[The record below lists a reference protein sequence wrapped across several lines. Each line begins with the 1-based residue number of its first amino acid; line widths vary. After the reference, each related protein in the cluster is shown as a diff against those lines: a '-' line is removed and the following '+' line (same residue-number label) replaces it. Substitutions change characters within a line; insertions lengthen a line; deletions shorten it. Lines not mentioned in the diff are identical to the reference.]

1 MNFANVGVP
10 VKIVEVQ
17 QAALDRGLGVIRKNY
32 QNSAD
37 KGRFPQEEVGV
48 RMGLLQGSLA
58 RADLADCD
66 LVIEAVFEDMA
77 VKKEIFADLDRIC
90 KPGAILAT
98 NTSALDINEI
108 ASVVK
113 RPQDVIGL
121 HFFSPANVMKLL
133 EIVRARHTSD
143 SVVATSM
150 DLARKIGKVAVLA
163 GVCPGFIGNRIL
175 YKRGQ
180 PAQFQLKQGAMPWDI
195 DAAFNA
201 FGFKMG
207 PFQMSDLAG
216 LDIGWKPGAK
226 TANPLR
232 DMICERTMRRG
243 QKSGAGYYDYDENRV
258 GRPSPEVA
266 EIVKDFARQS
276 GAAQRTVS
284 REEILEECI
293 FPMINEGAAIL
304 EEGMA
309 QRPGD
314 IDVTWLNGYGWPQD
328 KGGPM
333 FLGDKVGLRRVVEVV
348 ERVSKN
354 VPDIKVSGLLRSMV
368 KVADLV
374 EKHLAGIVAHWKW
387 GLTNAFMEG
396 LNSVFS
402 ATKRKT
408 RRLPFHDADRSADD
422 LLLLPRLFLQPPADD
437 DLRLRNL
444 FPDRPD
450 RAVLG
455 GGRHRLCFPRSLNGD
470 LAGGPVAAV
479 RDDDPS
485 GRADVAARAFSRA
498 GQLRALRRGGERE
511 QTVHGSRRGAD
522 VALESSLH
530 RLRRPR
536 AARKPAHP
544 PADRLDAAGD
554 LRIGLT
560 GSPVRAAAHP
570 RREEDDGQR
579 GQPLREVHG
588 RMLTQPDRARA
599 ATTRSRR
606 GASTAARAS
615 RARCR

>member
-1 MNFANVGVP
+1 MSQFPEGLPGEAGTPEMLTRDCRHGTDIPQSTRERRGTIRANLQGTSMTQSLTAPAAPADEISAYIAAATRAAWETIGLPAGTPVKPIRKVGVIGAGTMGGGISMNFANVGIP

-32 QNSAD
+32 QASAD

-48 RMGLLQGSLA
+48 RMGLLEGSLN

-90 KPGAILAT
+90 KSGAILAT

-143 SVVATSM
+143 EVVATSM
-150 DLARKIGKVAVLA
+150 DLAKKIGKVAALA

-175 YKRGQ
+175 YKRGL
-180 PAQFQLKQGAMPWDI
+180 PAQFLLKQGAMPWDI

-232 DMICERTMRRG
+232 DMICERTPRRG
-243 QKSGAGYYDYDENRV
+243 QKSGAGYYDYDEKRV
-258 GRPSPEVA
+258 GRPSPEVEA
-266 EIVKDFARQS
+266 IVKEFATQS
-276 GAAQRTVS
+276 GVAQRKVS
-284 REEILEECI
+284 REEILEECV

-309 QRPGD
+309 QRAGD

-333 FLGDKVGLRRVVEVV
+333 FLGDKVGLQRVLDVV

-354 VPDIKVSGLLRSMV
+354 IPDIKVSGLLRSMA
-368 KVADLV
+368 KDGRRFADL
-374 EKHLAGIVAHWKW
+374 
-387 GLTNAFMEG
+387 
-396 LNSVFS
+396 
-402 ATKRKT
+402 
-408 RRLPFHDADRSADD
+408 
-422 LLLLPRLFLQPPADD
+422 
-437 DLRLRNL
+437 
-444 FPDRPD
+444 
-450 RAVLG
+450 
-455 GGRHRLCFPRSLNGD
+455 
-470 LAGGPVAAV
+470 
-479 RDDDPS
+479 
-485 GRADVAARAFSRA
+485 
-498 GQLRALRRGGERE
+498 
-511 QTVHGSRRGAD
+511 
-522 VALESSLH
+522 
-530 RLRRPR
+530 
-536 AARKPAHP
+536 KPQK
-544 PADRLDAAGD
+544 LK
-554 LRIGLT
+554 
-560 GSPVRAAAHP
+560 V
-570 RREEDDGQR
+570 
-579 GQPLREVHG
+579 
-588 RMLTQPDRARA
+588 
-599 ATTRSRR
+599 
-606 GASTAARAS
+606 
-615 RARCR
+615 

>member
-1 MNFANVGVP
+1 MTQSLTAPAAPADEISAYIAAATKAAWETVGLPAGTPVKTIKKVGVIGAGTMGGGISMNFANVGIP

-32 QNSAD
+32 QASAD

-48 RMGLLQGSLA
+48 RMGLLEGSLS

-66 LVIEAVFEDMA
+66 LVIEAVFEDMG

-133 EIVRARHTSD
+133 EIVRAKHTSD
-143 SVVATSM
+143 EVVATSM
-150 DLARKIGKVAVLA
+150 DLAKKIGKVAALA

-175 YKRGQ
+175 YKRGL
-180 PAQFQLKQGAMPWDI
+180 PAQFLLKQGAMPWDI

-232 DMICERTMRRG
+232 DMICERTPRRG
-243 QKSGAGYYDYDENRV
+243 QKSGAGYYDYDEKRV
-258 GRPSPEVA
+258 GRPSPEVEA
-266 EIVKDFARQS
+266 IVKDFAAQS
-276 GAAQRTVS
+276 GVAQRKVT
-284 REEILEECI
+284 REEILEECV

-333 FLGDKVGLRRVVEVV
+333 FLGDKVGLQRVLDVV
-348 ERVSKN
+348 ERSSKN
-354 VPDIKVSGLLRSMV
+354 IPDIKVSNLLRSMA
-368 KVADLV
+368 KDGRKFADL
-374 EKHLAGIVAHWKW
+374 
-387 GLTNAFMEG
+387 
-396 LNSVFS
+396 
-402 ATKRKT
+402 
-408 RRLPFHDADRSADD
+408 
-422 LLLLPRLFLQPPADD
+422 
-437 DLRLRNL
+437 
-444 FPDRPD
+444 
-450 RAVLG
+450 
-455 GGRHRLCFPRSLNGD
+455 
-470 LAGGPVAAV
+470 
-479 RDDDPS
+479 
-485 GRADVAARAFSRA
+485 
-498 GQLRALRRGGERE
+498 
-511 QTVHGSRRGAD
+511 
-522 VALESSLH
+522 
-530 RLRRPR
+530 
-536 AARKPAHP
+536 KPQK
-544 PADRLDAAGD
+544 LK
-554 LRIGLT
+554 
-560 GSPVRAAAHP
+560 V
-570 RREEDDGQR
+570 
-579 GQPLREVHG
+579 
-588 RMLTQPDRARA
+588 
-599 ATTRSRR
+599 
-606 GASTAARAS
+606 
-615 RARCR
+615 